1 MINITE
7 IVLDA
12 FIARIRNA
20 YTTAFGDRATDND
33 DALAWVARMVIERI
47 SDSDALYHDVEHTVM
62 VTLVGQEIL
71 LGKKIID
78 GDVDADRWVNAMA
91 ALLCH
96 DVGYVR
102 GVCDG
107 DIGGKFVIDDTG
119 QAIDLPPGASDA
131 ALTPYHVDRS
141 KLFVKE
147 NLAGLG
153 VFDVEFVSRAVE
165 RTRFPVPNSAD
176 EKRTDD
182 IPGLVR
188 AADLIGQLADP
199 HYMRKINCLFH
210 EFDETGTNAKLGY
223 QSPAD
228 LAQGYPKFFWGAV
241 RTYIGDGMRYLQV
254 TQRGKQCIANLTA
267 HVFASEHKEFQLGP
281 QLGRIEEKPS
291 SSA

>member
-1 MINITE
+1 MFNTTE
-7 IVLDA
+7 LILDA

-20 YTTAFGDRATDND
+20 YVTAFGERAPDHD
-33 DALAWVARMVIERI
+33 DTLAWVARMVVERI

-71 LGKKIID
+71 LGKKLID
-78 GDVDADRWVNAMA
+78 GDVDADVWLNTMA

-107 DIGGKFVIDDTG
+107 DGAEQFIVNPDGRRI
-119 QAIDLPPGASDA
+119 ALPPGASDA
-131 ALTPYHVDRS
+131 ALTPHHVDRS
-141 KLFVKE
+141 KIFVQE
-147 NLAGLG
+147 NLAGIG
-153 VFDVEFVSRAVE
+153 VFDIDFVARAVE
-165 RTRFPVPNSAD
+165 RTRFPVPDKAD

-199 HYMRKINCLFH
+199 NYMRKINCLFH
-210 EFDETGTNAKLGY
+210 EFEETGTNIKLGY
-223 QSPAD
+223 KNPAA
-228 LAQGYPKFFWGAV
+228 LAEGYPKFFWGAV
-241 RTYIGDGMRYLQV
+241 RTYIGDGLRYLQV

-281 QLGRIEEKPS
+281 HLGQSVEDISQK
-291 SSA
+291 